1 MKQIIFSAIA
11 FVFSKIIYSQDIE
24 GKWQSKVEKRMGLIF
39 HNNGNMELIDL
50 EQPEVKV
57 LQNITLKYEIKNV
70 ENSSYLKV
78 DYFVGEIMNG
88 SEYWKFRI
96 ENNLLYIDK
105 SDTSIED
112 IAQSVITK
120 KEEIY
125 IRIN

>member
-11 FVFSKIIYSQDIE
+11 FVFSMIIYSQDIE